1 MNQVVRENVRG
12 IREVKT
18 YVQESHKSKNLRSSG
33 LIYKLFATAQKIMSL
48 NALVVAAVLNIS
60 ALAICWFGARNCWR

>member
-18 YVQESHKSKNLRSSG
+18 YVQEKPQIEKFEKSLG
-33 LIYKLFATAQKIMSL
+33 FIL
-48 NALVVAAVLNIS
+48 
-60 ALAICWFGARNCWR
+60 